1 MLRNYVTKLRYEITL
16 RNYITKLLRETK
28 KNRNYVTFWRIRNQE
43 VKIGVYIVEN
53 TLRWLFCQFQSTVN
67 YAQLR
72 YISFPKMAITRNT

>member
-1 MLRNYVTKLRYEITL
+1 MKLRYEITL

-53 TLRWLFCQFQSTVN
+53 NL
-67 YAQLR
+67 
-72 YISFPKMAITRNT
+72 